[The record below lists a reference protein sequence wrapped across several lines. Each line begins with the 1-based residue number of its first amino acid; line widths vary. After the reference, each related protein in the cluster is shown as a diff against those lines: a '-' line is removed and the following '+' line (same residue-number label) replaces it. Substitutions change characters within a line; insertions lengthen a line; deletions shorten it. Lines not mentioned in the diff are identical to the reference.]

1 PGGGI
6 VGVQGRAGRL
16 CGQYKGAEGRGVK
29 MPSALFADPH
39 RAAPA
44 PVKPA
49 HSPGDWRLIP
59 AIAGR
64 LLTRQSFIEL
74 YGLPGYHLTLTW
86 PRAEG
91 FAATPRDFRPSDAE
105 IGRAILGGRM
115 MLAGVSMELK
125 TPEDPWNRPSP
136 SRAFAVALH
145 EFAWLPSL
153 MLA

>member
-1 PGGGI
+1 
-6 VGVQGRAGRL
+6 
-16 CGQYKGAEGRGVK
+16 
-29 MPSALFADPH
+29 
-39 RAAPA
+39 
-44 PVKPA
+44 
-49 HSPGDWRLIP
+49 
-59 AIAGR
+59 GR

-74 YGLPGYHLTLTW
+74 YGLPGYHLTLKW

-91 FAATPRDFRPSDAE
+91 FAATPRDFRPRDAE

-153 MLA
+153 MLAGERGAREALRLALGWRAVFSH